1 VLYDVYFGES
11 PDPPLFDSNIVEK
24 ALNLERLKKDTTY
37 YWRVVARD
45 DNGSTSSP
53 VWTFTTRD

>member
-1 VLYDVYFGES
+1 LYDVYFGTD
-11 PDPPLFDSNIVEK
+11 PDPPLFRSNVVGK
-24 ALNLERLKKDTTY
+24 VLDMERLNKDTTY